1 MKYNSR
7 FRKTLPFH
15 LMIAAPLAFLI
26 VFNYL
31 PMGGIIMAFQN
42 YFPGLGFLR
51 SKWVGFDNF
60 KYVFTL
66 PNFVQVIW
74 NTLFIALLKIIL
86 GIFVPVSFAL
96 LLNEV
101 RNKWFKKAIQTITYL
116 PYFLSWVVFGGIL
129 RDFLAPGGPLNQLLQ
144 AAGIHSIYFLGD
156 AQTFPYTMAVTEIWK
171 NFGFSAIVYLAAL
184 TGIDPNLYEAAAVDG
199 ANRWKQTVYVT
210 LPGIVPIVSLMTVLS
225 IGNILS
231 AGFDQIFNLYSPIVY
246 TTGDILDT
254 FVYRLGMLNAEYSIA
269 TAIGLFK
276 SAVSFIL
283 IAGSYKLADKY
294 LGYRVF

>member
-1 MKYNSR
+1 MKYPAR

-15 LMIAAPLAFLI
+15 LMIMAPLAFLI
-26 VFNYL
+26 VFSYL

-51 SKWVGFDNF
+51 SKWVGFGNF
-60 KYVFTL
+60 KYIFSL
-66 PNFVQVIW
+66 PNFVQIIW

-86 GIFVPVSFAL
+86 GIFVPVGFAL

-101 RNKWFKKAIQTITYL
+101 RTKWFKKAIQTITYL

-129 RDFLAPGGPLNQLLQ
+129 RDFLAPDGPLNQLLQ
-144 AAGIHSIYFLGD
+144 VIGIQSVYFLGD
-156 AQTFPYTMAVTEIWK
+156 AKTFPYTMAVTDIWK
-171 NFGFSAIVYLAAL
+171 NFGFSTIVYLAAL

-199 ANRWKQTVYVT
+199 ANRWKQTLHIT

-254 FVYRLGMLNAEYSIA
+254 FVYRIGMVNAQYSIA
-269 TAIGLFK
+269 TAVGLFK
-276 SAVSFIL
+276 SVVSFVL